1 MQIGNDSVVVIEY
14 TLRNDEGEV
23 LDSSTGGAP
32 LTFLHG
38 RGQLIPGVEKALL
51 GKQAGDELRFIV
63 PAEEGY
69 GEYDPDAMQTV
80 GRGAFP
86 PDFAIEEGQEFF
98 VEDQQGNTRA
108 VSVAGIDGDQISLD
122 FNHPLAG
129 EDLDFE
135 IKIKEVRA
143 ATAEELAHGHVH
155 GPEGHGHHH
164 E

>member
-1 MQIGNDSVVVIEY
+1 MVVAIEY

-23 LDSSTGGAP
+23 LDSSAGGAP

-51 GKQAGDELRFIV
+51 GKQVGDELRFIV

-69 GEYDPDAMQTV
+69 GEYDENAVQTV
-80 GRGAFP
+80 GRGSFP
-86 PDFAIEEGQEFF
+86 PDFALEEGQEFF
-98 VEDQQGNTRA
+98 VEDQEGNTRA
-108 VSVAGIDGDQISLD
+108 VSVVGIEGDLISLD

-135 IKIKEVRA
+135 IKIKDVRA
-143 ATAEELAHGHVH
+143 ATPEELTHGHAH